1 MKKQMQFSSLEA
13 TYRASKLRRM
23 LVLLLVLLL
32 LSFSLPDQ
40 MQAQASNPADADPR
54 RVPLAV
60 LWNVALRGRDIAVGS
75 DGNPVIAGSPEFT
88 PGIRIT
94 KLNGATGAIVWDWDL
109 ESESFSDHK
118 GIAIGPDGNPV
129 VVTSDSSS
137 GLGDGDFRIIKL
149 NGNTGEIIWNIF
161 ATGSSN
167 IKYDGATGEV
177 LWILAGQGGHGGDG
191 GGIAIGPDG
200 KLIVTGQSTVKY
212 DGSVNNIL
220 WVARADNV
228 FMEGTLKFVAI
239 GNDANPVVTGNFV
252 DTGEPES
259 PSGFQTIKYDGATG
273 AVLWSAAFDSAG
285 DDFANGIAVGL
296 DGNPV
301 VAGTFSSD
309 SGGDFRLIKYDGA
322 TGAIIWNIIFDS
334 GGFDFAQAVAIGPER
349 QIL

>member
-149 NGNTGEIIWNIF
+149 NGNTGEIIWNI
-161 ATGSSN
+161 T
-167 IKYDGATGEV
+167 YDGGLNEFASGV
-177 LWILAGQGGHGGDG
+177 DVGQDG
-191 GGIAIGPDG
+191 
-200 KLIVTGQSTVKY
+200 
-212 DGSVNNIL
+212 
-220 WVARADNV
+220 
-228 FMEGTLKFVAI
+228 
-239 GNDANPVVTGNFV
+239 NPVVTGGF
-252 DTGEPES
+252 DTENS
-259 PSGFQTIKYDGATG
+259 IDLRTAKFDGATG
-273 AVLWSAAFDSAG
+273 ALLWATSFDCGG
-285 DDFANGIAVGL
+285 DDKSICSCHHV
-296 DGNPV
+296 
-301 VAGTFSSD
+301 
-309 SGGDFRLIKYDGA
+309 R
-322 TGAIIWNIIFDS
+322 
-334 GGFDFAQAVAIGPER
+334 R
-349 QIL
+349 QSCHCRRI

>member
-1 MKKQMQFSSLEA
+1 MIWNAFLVDDPLFPAS
-13 TYRASKLRRM
+13 RANG
-23 LVLLLVLLL
+23 V
-32 LSFSLPDQ
+32 
-40 MQAQASNPADADPR
+40 
-54 RVPLAV
+54 AV
-60 LWNVALRGRDIAVGS
+60 
-75 DGNPVIAGSPEFT
+75 
-88 PGIRIT
+88 
-94 KLNGATGAIVWDWDL
+94 
-109 ESESFSDHK
+109 
-118 GIAIGPDGNPV
+118 GPDGNLIIVGDNYSAKIGGTNGSIIWSHFLEDRIPSTDV
-129 VVTSDSSS
+129 AIDSS
-137 GLGDGDFRIIKL
+137 
-149 NGNTGEIIWNIF
+149 GNPI
-161 ATGSSN
+161 ATGSRN

-259 PSGFQTIKYDGATG
+259 PSGFQTIRSDGATG

-334 GGFDFAQAVAIGPER
+334 GGFDFAQAVAIER
-349 QIL
+349 NIDPVVVGGFDSGFRVVKFNGATGAVLWNEI